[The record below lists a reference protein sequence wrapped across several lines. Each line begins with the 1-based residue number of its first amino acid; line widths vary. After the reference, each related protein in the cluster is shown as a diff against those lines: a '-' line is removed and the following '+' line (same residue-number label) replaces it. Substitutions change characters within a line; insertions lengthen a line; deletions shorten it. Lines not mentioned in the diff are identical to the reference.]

1 MGFDANALL
10 KTRKT
15 KSDMHRY
22 IYETLYNNALNKIK
36 VANEYSK
43 TKLILDIPPI
53 TLGLPLYNI
62 EHVIAYISRK
72 LTNGNFQVMRVAKNA
87 IYVSWEHIVHKT
99 TSKAYKSLT

>member
-10 KTRKT
+10 KTRKS

-87 IYVSWEHIVHKT
+87 IYISWEHIVHKT
-99 TSKAYKSLT
+99 TSKGYKSLT